1 MNRFLIYTLA
11 VLLVLSSCEKKEPSV
26 FVYETEPVY
35 TRGYADFWGNYYGE
49 YGINENVLSLSLLT
63 KELSVDSTSNLVGIG
78 QYLYLEDIFVAA
90 SDTLL
95 PEGIYTVSKNS
106 APFNITPGEI
116 LEIDGQKLEVG
127 AFVYFLEKNPMFTT
141 MKYIQEGTMK
151 VAYSGDNTRLDFD
164 FILDDKTTIK
174 GRFEGQLPYF
184 DSRYNDAGDALAISR
199 HSASDSSKI
208 TYSGEI
214 KSISRL
220 PSKRRSVVNM
230 SL

>member
-1 MNRFLIYTLA
+1 MNRLFIPALA
-11 VLLVLSSCEKKEPSV
+11 LLFFLSSCEKKEPSV
-26 FVYETEPVY
+26 YVYETDPVY
-35 TRGYADFWGNYYGE
+35 TWGYADFWGNYYGE

-63 KELSVDSTSNLVGIG
+63 KELSVDSTSSLVGIG

-95 PEGIYTVSKNS
+95 PEGTYTVSKS
-106 APFNITPGEI
+106 TGPFNITPGEI

-127 AFVYFLEKNPMFTT
+127 AFVYFLEKNTMFTK

-164 FILDDKTTIK
+164 FMLDDKTTIK

-184 DSRYNDAGDALAISR
+184 DSRY
-199 HSASDSSKI
+199 SDVGQQI
-208 TYSGEI
+208 
-214 KSISRL
+214 SISRF
-220 PSKRRSVVNM
+220 PPRRS
-230 SL
+230 SIGK